1 MAIEML
7 NSKQNKINIISDIML
22 IFLLVYDR
30 IKTL

>member
-7 NSKQNKINIISDIML
+7 NSKQNKINIISNIML